1 MKALL
6 LFAVGLSLASS
17 GFARDSTWLICS
29 SDSLVVSSHEHR
41 AQDGDGRETSF
52 TLIFG
57 MHELH
62 GMLKDADSG
71 RVRFK
76 AANEKRTEFVGRLS
90 LDGNAAKLSL
100 SGALLIDGEPNEID
114 ATLECREMSVEL

>member
-6 LFAVGLSLASS
+6 FFAAGLSLASN
-17 GFARDSTWLICS
+17 GFARDSTWLLCN

-71 RVRFK
+71 RVTFK
-76 AANEKRTEFVGRLS
+76 AAKEKGTEFVGRLS
-90 LDGNAAKLSL
+90 LDSSATKLSL
-100 SGALLIDGEPNEID
+100 IGSFSIDGEPTKID
-114 ATLECREMSVEL
+114 ATLECKEMSTDL